1 MSGEWRAF
9 VPGAGVPQ
17 GRKVYS
23 FKESFT
29 SAKQDR
35 RNSDVQLVDQALA
48 KILLNDVYTAAK
60 TDILAFG
67 CFASSRQG
75 RGNAFRDEVEGR
87 SSFHDQRCA
96 WVVGYTA
103 GTLEQIKITQI
114 RQQDDTLREAEEH
127 AKALGL
133 RIGESLRPKG
143 VEVDEI
149 VRAASEL
156 AVDQIAI
163 GTRGMGALGSFFLG
177 SVAQRVVHLSS
188 VPVLLVK

>member
-1 MSGEWRAF
+1 MF
-9 VPGAGVPQ
+9 
-17 GRKVYS
+17 
-23 FKESFT
+23 
-29 SAKQDR
+29 
-35 RNSDVQLVDQALA
+35 
-48 KILLNDVYTAAK
+48 KILIAVDGSEHAK
-60 TDILAFG
+60 RAIEAVATMSKSAVSLEATLL
-67 CFASSRQG
+67 CVSPP
-75 RGNAFRDEVEGR
+75 VMTYY
-87 SSFHDQRCA
+87 
-96 WVVGYTA
+96 GYTA